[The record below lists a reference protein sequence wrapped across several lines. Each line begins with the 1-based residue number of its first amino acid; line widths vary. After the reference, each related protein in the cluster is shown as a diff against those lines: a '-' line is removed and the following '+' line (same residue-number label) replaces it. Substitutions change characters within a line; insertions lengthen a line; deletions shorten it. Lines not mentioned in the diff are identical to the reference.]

1 MVLVVVFA
9 LVVICCVFGFTYV
22 LITRKRRTDS
32 TDIIMIYVFL
42 GFVFSVLL
50 TLSIIF
56 YIRSDFIDVYKMG
69 IDEHVNLFEEVDE
82 SGVVDDRTLLSALVF
97 DDLYDTDMYDV
108 LTSLDV
114 DDSYLTRKRFVEYL
128 KSIKDIA
135 DNKFNFIVK
144 RDSTFRKL
152 TSIYTKGI
160 TTLIRDDL
168 VDVYEVQKE
177 YEILAGKG
185 NDFVVE
191 LGDHKVYYRY
201 MGEYDGE
208 LNFYVG
214 KDRDQ
219 LFAVK
224 AKEEG
229 SLVVRNVKGDSM
241 YELRVDKL
249 YDDGSIRLDVT
260 EYGLE
265 EVKYNRYDELIEKY
279 S

>member
-22 LITRKRRTDS
+22 LFTRKRRTDS
-32 TDIIMIYVFL
+32 TDSIMIYVFL

-56 YIRSDFIDVYKMG
+56 YIRSDFIDVYQMG

-82 SGVVDDRTLLSALVF
+82 SGVVDDRTLLSALVS

-114 DDSYLTRKRFVEYL
+114 DDSYLTRKRFMEAL
-128 KSIKDIA
+128 ENAKDIE
-135 DNKFNFIVK
+135 DNKYNFIGK
-144 RDSTFRKL
+144 RDSTLRKL
-152 TSIYTKGI
+152 TRIYTKGI

-168 VDVYEVQKE
+168 VDVYAVQKE

-241 YELRVDKL
+241 YELRVDQL

-265 EVKYNRYDELIEKY
+265 EVKYDRYDELIEKY
-279 S
+279 K

>member
-1 MVLVVVFA
+1 MVLIVVFA
-9 LVVICCVFGFTYV
+9 LVVICCVFGFIYV
-22 LITRKRRTDS
+22 LINRKRITDS
-32 TDIIMIYVFL
+32 TDSIMIFVFL
-42 GFVFSVLL
+42 GFVFSVFL

-56 YIRSDFIDVYKMG
+56 YIKSDFIDVYQMG
-69 IDEHVNLFEEVDE
+69 IDEHVNLFEEVDD

-114 DDSYLTRKRFVEYL
+114 DESYLTRKRFMEAL
-128 KSIKDIA
+128 ENAKDTE
-135 DNKFNFIVK
+135 DNTFNFIGK

-160 TTLIRDDL
+160 TNLISDDL
-168 VDVYEVQKE
+168 VDVYKVQKE

-185 NDFVVE
+185 QDFVIK
-191 LGDHKVYYRY
+191 LGDRKVNYRY

-214 KDRDQ
+214 KERDQ

-229 SLVVRNVKGDSM
+229 ALVVRNVKGNSM

-265 EVKYNRYDELIEKY
+265 EVKYDRYDELIEKY
-279 S
+279 R

>member
-9 LVVICCVFGFTYV
+9 LAVICCVFGFTYV

-32 TDIIMIYVFL
+32 TDSIMIYVFL

-56 YIRSDFIDVYKMG
+56 YTRSDFIDVYQMG

-114 DDSYLTRKRFVEYL
+114 DDSYLTRKRFEESLENVN
-128 KSIKDIA
+128 DIE

-144 RDSTFRKL
+144 RESTFRKL
-152 TSIYTKGI
+152 TSIYNKGI

-168 VDVYEVQKE
+168 VDVYVIQKE

-219 LFAVK
+219 LFTVK
-224 AKEEG
+224 EKEEG

-241 YELRVDKL
+241 YELRVDQL
-249 YDDGSIRLDVT
+249 YGDGSIRLDVT

-265 EVKYNRYDELIEKY
+265 EVKYTRYDELIEKY
-279 S
+279 K